1 MEHLKKCAAVL
12 LFATAASP
20 LLAQDDTGG
29 STERVEY
36 SVEKYRVMTNKFWN
50 NWFVSVGGGAQIY
63 FGDHD
68 RQASFGDR
76 IAPNLDI
83 AVGKWFTPGVGVR
96 LMYSGLQAKGATKL
110 ENNTSGEDVAHG
122 TGEPLDGVKGQLNGG
137 YELQHSKFDMMNLH
151 ADVLFNL
158 SNLLCGYNE
167 DRFYN
172 FTAYAG
178 IGWGRVFKSP
188 NAKEV
193 TANVGILNT
202 FRLCDALLLNLDIRG
217 MFVND
222 RFDGELGTNLNGNS
236 DGEGLLSA
244 SIGLTYRIKG
254 KNSQYGWN
262 TTKTVYR
269 YDETALNEMRNR
281 VDQLTRDNEALR
293 KALKDCESQEKI
305 KPIVNRIASA
315 NLVTFKIN
323 KTKLSNEARANLGM
337 LAEVIKKGDS
347 NAVYTI
353 TGYADNGTGTA
364 KINERLSKG
373 RADAVYDCLVNEFG
387 VNPSQLKKDYK
398 GGVDNMF
405 YDDPRLSRAV
415 ITRAE

>member
-12 LFATAASP
+12 LMAAAATP
-20 LLAQDDTGG
+20 MLAQDDTGG
-29 STERVEY
+29 QSERVEY
-36 SVEKYRVMTNKFWN
+36 TVEKYRVTTNKFWN

-68 RQASFGDR
+68 KQASFGDR

-83 AVGKWFTPGVGVR
+83 AVGKWFTPGIGLR

-110 ENNTSGEDVAHG
+110 EGNSTNEDVAHG
-122 TGEPLDGVKGQLNGG
+122 TGEPLDGVKGQMGGG

-158 SNLLCGYNE
+158 SNLLCGYKE
-167 DRFYN
+167 DRFYSFN
-172 FTAYAG
+172 AYVG
-178 IGWGRVFKSP
+178 VGWARVFKSP

-193 TANVGILNT
+193 SANIGILNT
-202 FRLCDALLLNLDIRG
+202 FRLCDALLLNLDVRG

-222 RFDGELGTNLNGNS
+222 RFDGEVGTGLNGNV

-244 SIGLTYRIKG
+244 SIGLTYRLKG
-254 KNSQYGWN
+254 SKGQYGWN

-293 KALKDCESQEKI
+293 EALKKCESDTARE
-305 KPIVNRIASA
+305 IVNRIASA

-323 KTKLSNEARANLGM
+323 KTKLSNEARVNLGM
-337 LAEVIKKGDS
+337 LAEVIKQGDS
-347 NAVYTI
+347 NAVYAI
-353 TGYADNGTGTA
+353 TGYADKGTGTA

-373 RADAVYDCLVNEFG
+373 RADAVYNCLVNEFE

>member
-1 MEHLKKCAAVL
+1 MRHLKKCAAVL
-12 LFATAASP
+12 LMAVAASP
-20 LLAQDDTGG
+20 MFAQDDTANPN
-29 STERVEY
+29 ERVEY
-36 SVEKYRVMTNKFWN
+36 SVDKYRVVTNKFWN

-68 RQASFGDR
+68 RQAKFGDCL
-76 IAPNLDI
+76 APNLDI
-83 AVGKWFTPGVGVR
+83 AVGKWFTPGIGIR
-96 LMYSGLQAKGATKL
+96 FMYSGLQIKGATKL
-110 ENNTSGEDVAHG
+110 ENNSTGEDVAHG
-122 TGEPLDGVKGQLNGG
+122 TGEPLDGVKGQIGGG

-158 SNLLCGYNE
+158 TNLLCGYRPA
-167 DRFYN
+167 RFYN
-172 FTAYAG
+172 ISAYAG
-178 IGWGRVFKSP
+178 LGWGRVFESP

-193 TANVGILNT
+193 TANIGILNS
-202 FRLCDALLLNLDIRG
+202 FRLCDALDLNLDVRG

-222 RFDGELGTNLNGNS
+222 RFDGEEGGRQ
-236 DGEGLLSA
+236 EGLLSA
-244 SIGLTYRIKG
+244 SIGLTYKFKSKFAQR
-254 KNSQYGWN
+254 GW
-262 TTKTVYR
+262 TGSKTVYR
-269 YDETALNEMRNR
+269 YDESALNEMRNR

-323 KTKLSNEARANLGM
+323 KTNLSHEARANLGM

-347 NAVYTI
+347 DAVYTI
-353 TGYADNGTGTA
+353 TGYADKGTGSV
-364 KINERLSKG
+364 KGNERLSKG
-373 RADAVYDCLVNEFG
+373 RADAVYNCLVNEFG
-387 VNPSQLKKDYK
+387 VNPSQLRKDYK

-415 ITRAE
+415 ITRAAE